1 MSELA
6 LLRKRGLAILA
17 VMSWIST
24 AWLLFM
30 GWQLQSDNL
39 GIVLFLAIGV
49 NIGPT
54 LMALTGQHRTAAR
67 LISSTLAVMHPALG
81 VYLLMGHGWMIDA
94 HMYFF
99 VALAALTVL
108 CDWRPIALASV
119 MIAVHHLLLDFYVPE
134 WVFAGSG
141 SFARVMVHVVA
152 VVLQFS
158 VLGYVTERLRRLT
171 VRQAQSKA
179 HSDELAQQAVDR
191 QGELQMAME
200 ELRAAQQRELDE
212 RARRLRLE
220 QDSEQQRQ
228 TERAE
233 LADRFR
239 ESISAVVDMV
249 DRSAQDMRA
258 DALSLRTAAQQAA
271 SRSHETSSRADRASG
286 ASRDLA
292 DRMSELSTSISTIA
306 TAVEQQALLS
316 ESATDTAGTAHG
328 TVRCMR
334 DRAEHIQELADVIG
348 GIASHTN
355 LLALNATIEASRA
368 GEAGR
373 GFAVVAGEVKLLAR
387 QVKDATGSILGL
399 VQSTSEGA
407 MAADQ
412 SLCDIRNAVDEL
424 SSAAISI
431 RTEVSRQRQTGQ
443 AIEQHAKSTA
453 DDAATVMAD
462 IAEIFSV
469 ARDTEAL
476 SDRVFDAAGSLGETA
491 RQLRAATD
499 GFIGKLKA
507 A

>member
-17 VMSWIST
+17 VMSWLST
-24 AWLLFM
+24 AWLLLM

-141 SFARVMVHVVA
+141 SFMRVMVHVVA

-200 ELRAAQQRELDE
+200 ELRAAQQRELGE

-355 LLALNATIEASRA
+355 LLALNATIEAARA
-368 GEAGR
+368 GEAGK
-373 GFAVVAGEVKLLAR
+373 VKLLAR

-407 MAADQ
+407 MAADR